1 MYLNIFYY
9 IIIITNMKY
18 VACGIMYHND
28 KILMGKRTPCSDSP
42 GLWEFPGGKLEKG
55 ETIEQCLHREWK
67 EELNLNILIDR
78 QVAVSTVEKDIT
90 CYFFIGKILNITH
103 LQKNV
108 HESIDFFYPYEIKNL
123 QLFEGDDVIVDML
136 C

>member
-1 MYLNIFYY
+1 
-9 IIIITNMKY
+9 MKY

-28 KILMGKRTPCSDSP
+28 KILMGKRTSTSDSP

>member
-1 MYLNIFYY
+1 MYMYLNIFYY
-9 IIIITNMKY
+9 IIIMKY

-28 KILMGKRTPCSDSP
+28 KILMGKRATSSDSP

-67 EELNLNILIDR
+67 EELNLTILID
-78 QVAVSTVEKDIT
+78 QPVAVSTVEKDIT
-90 CYFFIGKILNITH
+90 CYFFIGKILDISN

-108 HESIDFFYPYEIKNL
+108 HESIDFFYPYEMKNL
-123 QLFEGDDVIVDML
+123 QLFKGDDVIVDML

>member
-1 MYLNIFYY
+1 
-9 IIIITNMKY
+9 MKY

-28 KILMGKRTPCSDSP
+28 KILMGKRTQSSDSP

-67 EELNLNILIDR
+67 EELNLDILIER
-78 QVAVSTVEKDIT
+78 QIAVSTVEKDIT
-90 CYFFIGKILNITH
+90 CHFFIGKIPDITH

-108 HESIDFFYPYEIKNL
+108 HESIDFFYPDEMKNL
-123 QLFEGDDVIVDML
+123 QLFKGDDAIVDML

>member
-1 MYLNIFYY
+1 
-9 IIIITNMKY
+9 MKY

-28 KILMGKRTPCSDSP
+28 KILMGKRSPASDSP

-67 EELNLNILIDR
+67 EELNLTILIDR

-90 CYFFIGKILNITH
+90 CYFFIGKILDITH

-108 HESIDFFYPYEIKNL
+108 HEFIDFFYPYEIKNL
-123 QLFEGDDVIVDML
+123 QLFEGDEVIVDML

>member
-9 IIIITNMKY
+9 IIIITMKY

-28 KILMGKRTPCSDSP
+28 KILMGKRALSSDSP

-67 EELNLNILIDR
+67 EELNLTILIDR
-78 QVAVSTVEKDIT
+78 QIAVSTVEKDIT
-90 CYFFIGKILNITH
+90 CYFFIGKILDITH
-103 LQKNV
+103 LQQNV
-108 HESIDFFYPYEIKNL
+108 HESIDFFYPYEMKNL
-123 QLFEGDDVIVDML
+123 QLFKGDDAIVDML